1 MDATWHYQPNPDQHR
16 TACGRTDNIR
26 RPFAMTE
33 YPADVDCRSCLRWLF
48 IHDKAKSYT

>member
-1 MDATWHYQPNPDQHR
+1 MTPTVWHYQPNPDAHR

-33 YPADVDCRSCLRWLF
+33 YTGDVDCRRCLA
-48 IHDKAKSYT
+48 IIAKAEQENPA